1 LKRRGTRLV
10 HHYHTAGDERDQR
23 TWGGLFPKW
32 LRLADEIVACSAATA
47 RNLRRVL
54 GPVCTTGPDGRDKL
68 RVIRYLS
75 AEAFTGEGERPR
87 DGFSGKLRFGFV
99 GRLLRDKGIDVI
111 CRLSEEPELTGIEWH
126 IHGCGQEYDE
136 AYFSNF
142 PNVRYHGRYNGAQ
155 ELSGILANLDA
166 LALFSTYQEGQP
178 ISLIEAMSAGLPW
191 VASDQGGTRELM
203 WSPANCRLVPGDFS
217 YRDARAAVA
226 DLAEAIRAGRTSRA
240 AQRDAYLDHL
250 APGPVGERWR
260 EFLARDAEPRLAPEL
275 LDTAVFPSSN
285 GRWV

>member
-1 LKRRGTRLV
+1 
-10 HHYHTAGDERDQR
+10 
-23 TWGGLFPKW
+23 
-32 LRLADEIVACSAATA
+32 
-47 RNLRRVL
+47 
-54 GPVCTTGPDGRDKL
+54 
-68 RVIRYLS
+68 
-75 AEAFTGEGERPR
+75 
-87 DGFSGKLRFGFV
+87 
-99 GRLLRDKGIDVI
+99 
-111 CRLSEEPELTGIEWH
+111 
-126 IHGCGQEYDE
+126 
-136 AYFSNF
+136 
-142 PNVRYHGRYNGAQ
+142 
-155 ELSGILANLDA
+155 
-166 LALFSTYQEGQP
+166 
-178 ISLIEAMSAGLPW
+178 
-191 VASDQGGTRELM
+191 M